1 MLTPLMA
8 KLVSELSDEDLDGLT
23 ELINIERKRRWRLQ
37 QAPGV
42 VVVDVPGS
50 PEQTAE

>member
-23 ELINIERKRRWRLQ
+23 ELINTERKRRWRLRRTPVGADV
-37 QAPGV
+37 QAPL
-42 VVVDVPGS
+42 DRMKD
-50 PEQTAE
+50 